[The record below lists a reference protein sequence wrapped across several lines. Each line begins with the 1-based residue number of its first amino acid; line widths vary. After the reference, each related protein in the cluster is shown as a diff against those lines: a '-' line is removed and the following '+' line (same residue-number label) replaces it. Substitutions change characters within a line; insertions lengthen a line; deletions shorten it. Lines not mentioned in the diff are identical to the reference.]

1 MEANKENQ
9 HKERQGKDAQK
20 PTQNPALR
28 EEMEYDEHGKGESCT
43 RTNQPEELTMMAR
56 GRQTEVAAY
65 QTRAH
70 PRA

>member
-1 MEANKENQ
+1 MEANKEN
-9 HKERQGKDAQK
+9 QGKDAQK
-20 PTQNPALR
+20 PTQNQALR
-28 EEMEYDEHGKGESCT
+28 EEMEYDEHGNGEPCT
-43 RTNQPEELTMMAR
+43 RTNQPEVLMMMAR